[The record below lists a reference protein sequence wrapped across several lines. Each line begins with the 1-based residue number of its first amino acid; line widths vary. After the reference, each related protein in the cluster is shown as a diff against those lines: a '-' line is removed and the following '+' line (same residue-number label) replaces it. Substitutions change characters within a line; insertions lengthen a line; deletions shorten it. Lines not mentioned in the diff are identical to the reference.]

1 MFFKPSGR
9 PGHGAITF
17 PLTTTCQG
25 SQAHMA
31 GTAKISLHRSPSTEK
46 LFSFCHVY
54 QQSWSYAQIFPFNKY
69 TLEGFF
75 TYWDEIIPSTLVG
88 SRQAHIIVL
97 CISQLPME
105 FFHWGG
111 SIPFFNQ
118 VRLKKKSPKP
128 QYSVTTHNPM
138 PYNELPGFYGENV
151 LQSEV
156 SVTQYSEISFTTG
169 WEVFMKS
176 YFFLSFLFFYFFF
189 SPRGEKFSMASL
201 CHQGRLKE
209 RSEGNT
215 RGRRAGK
222 IRWIIIFVSF

>member
-97 CISQLPME
+97 SISQLPME

-138 PYNELPGFYGENV
+138 PYNELPGKMFYS
-151 LQSEV
+151 Q
-156 SVTQYSEISFTTG
+156 
-169 WEVFMKS
+169 KS
-176 YFFLSFLFFYFFF
+176 QLLSTLKFPSQLVEKFSWNPIFFKLFVFLFFLLSTWGKVQY
-189 SPRGEKFSMASL
+189 SL
-201 CHQGRLKE
+201 CLSPGE
-209 RSEGNT
+209 
-215 RGRRAGK
+215 A
-222 IRWIIIFVSF
+222 